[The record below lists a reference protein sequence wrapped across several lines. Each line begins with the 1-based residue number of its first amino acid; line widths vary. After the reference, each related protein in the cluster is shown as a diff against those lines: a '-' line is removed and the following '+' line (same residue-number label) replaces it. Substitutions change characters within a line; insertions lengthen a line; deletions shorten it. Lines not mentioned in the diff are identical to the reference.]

1 MPLNVPSS
9 AVKSPPWLQW
19 PLHGREGRRC
29 PRAAAPRAPPSA
41 QAAAA
46 THGPGPGCCQCIS
59 WAYLPTRRLRDRNS
73 DSEALRA
80 HLKLVL
86 ADSGCCQGGPSWQ
99 TRPPLG
105 PGKASHLRP
114 RAARAPEPCEP
125 RRAAAGSPG
134 CPSWPHSRFKLAPPS
149 PGTGSDWHRRHH
161 PSHPGPQPAR
171 SPEPHRRHHHRVA
184 AAAQKNE
191 AADGA
196 GRTVQPCPILSDND
210 RCVLATLCDSKSHFN
225 R

>member
-1 MPLNVPSS
+1 M
-9 AVKSPPWLQW
+9 
-19 PLHGREGRRC
+19 
-29 PRAAAPRAPPSA
+29 
-41 QAAAA
+41 
-46 THGPGPGCCQCIS
+46 
-59 WAYLPTRRLRDRNS
+59 PTRRLRDRNS